1 MKILFNHRFGFVKD
15 DRVYCE
21 VYCKP
26 DNETWDELLNMGWN
40 PSMESKGMWYQ
51 SRSCRLNV
59 KKQIISKK
67 RNNILNK
74 LSYRIIDYKN
84 QKNIDDFFKKFY
96 ELKQFKIYDLYEN
109 CSSFFKI
116 KVLEISYNNS
126 IVCYCRYVENQESN
140 IYLNLA
146 YEDNINKLSLGTN
159 SFFILSNI
167 TKSQN
172 KNYLYVYESYDNQ
185 FHYKENFNNVEI
197 WNGDN
202 WDHVI
207 KK

>member
-1 MKILFNHRFGFVKD
+1 MKILFNHRFGFVKN

-21 VYCKP
+21 VYCEP

-40 PSMESKGMWYQ
+40 PSMENKGIWYQ

-59 KKQIISKK
+59 KNQIISKK

-74 LSYRIIDYKN
+74 ISYRIIDYQN

-96 ELKQFKIYDLYEN
+96 ELKEFNIFNLYEN

-116 KVLEISYNNS
+116 KVLELFYNNS
-126 IVCYCRYVENQESN
+126 TVCYCRYVENQESN
-140 IYLNLA
+140 IFLNLA
-146 YEDNINKLSLGTN
+146 YEDNLNKLSLGTN

-172 KNYLYVYESYDNQ
+172 KNYLYIYESYDNQ

-202 WDHVI
+202 WN
-207 KK
+207 

>member
-1 MKILFNHRFGFVKD
+1 MKILFNHRFGFVKN

-21 VYCKP
+21 VYCEP
-26 DNETWDELLNMGWN
+26 DNETWDELLNTGWN
-40 PSMESKGMWYQ
+40 PSMENKGIWYQ

-59 KKQIISKK
+59 KNQIISKK

-74 LSYRIIDYKN
+74 ISYRIIDYQN

-96 ELKQFKIYDLYEN
+96 ELKEFNIFNLYKN

-116 KVLEISYNNS
+116 KVLELFYNNS
-126 IVCYCRYVENQESN
+126 TVCYCRYVENQESN
-140 IYLNLA
+140 IFLNLA
-146 YEDNINKLSLGTN
+146 YEDNLNKLSLGTN

-172 KNYLYVYESYDNQ
+172 KNYLYIYESYDNQ

-202 WDHVI
+202 WN
-207 KK
+207 

>member
-1 MKILFNHRFGFVKD
+1 MKILFNHRFGFVKN

-21 VYCKP
+21 VYCEP

-40 PSMESKGMWYQ
+40 PSMENKGIGYQ

-59 KKQIISKK
+59 KNQIISKK

-74 LSYRIIDYKN
+74 ISYRIIDYQN

-96 ELKQFKIYDLYEN
+96 ELKEFNIFNLYEN

-116 KVLEISYNNS
+116 KVLELFYNNS
-126 IVCYCRYVENQESN
+126 TVCYCRYVENQESN
-140 IYLNLA
+140 IFLNLA
-146 YEDNINKLSLGTN
+146 YEDNLNKLSLGTN

-172 KNYLYVYESYDNQ
+172 KNYLYIYEPYDNQ

-202 WDHVI
+202 WN
-207 KK
+207 